1 MATQEHGA
9 IRSKRPDILDNA
21 FRNSIDLLVQNMALK
36 GGDTKIPVRTRPGID
51 FVTIAS
57 AGEGEERKTIELYAS
72 GWWGSTAEK
81 GIPIAIGRVRD
92 TDPDTILELYAMI
105 KDPGLTESILRG
117 ISVSV
122 DELVGK
128 KKPKR
133 KQEAIMVEQIQP
145 IVDRYLERNR
155 QRLMRGFMQDMKSA
169 FQRVLGRSLN

>member
-9 IRSKRPDILDNA
+9 IRSKRPDLLDNA
-21 FRNSIDLLVQNMALK
+21 FRNSIDLLVQNMAIK
-36 GGDTKIPVRTRPGID
+36 GGDTKIPVRTRPDID
-51 FVTIAS
+51 FVTITS

-72 GWWGSTAEK
+72 GWWGSTTEK
-81 GIPIAIGRVRD
+81 GVPIAIGRVKD

-105 KDPGLTESILRG
+105 KDPGLAKSILRG

-122 DELVGK
+122 DELVDK

-133 KQEAIMVEQIQP
+133 EQEAIMIEQIQP
-145 IVDRYLERNR
+145 ILDRYLERNR
-155 QRLMRGFMQDMKSA
+155 GRLMKGFMQDVGSV